1 MSDTTALNALLM
13 VGEEV
18 IPQPFSYSWSLQ
30 DVSAPSAGR
39 TEDALMWK
47 ETVAKKRKLQLSWKT
62 KSTEDTRKIIKA
74 FSDSEYINVRYFDM
88 LDNAYE
94 WRTFYVGDREADV
107 KIWWTGQHLIN
118 TISFDLIE
126 R

>member
-18 IPQPFSYSWSLQ
+18 IPQPFSYSWSIQ

-107 KIWWTGQHLIN
+107 KIWWTGKHLIN

>member
-74 FSDSEYINVRYFDM
+74 FSDNEYINVRYFDM

-107 KIWWTGQHLIN
+107 KIWWTGRHLIN